1 MADSAAARPAAVAG
15 RAAPAAPEAV
25 VQLIV
30 FRLGDEDYGIR
41 IEQVKEVTIT
51 PEVVR
56 MPKTPPFIKGIA
68 NLRGDIIA
76 IVDLEERF
84 QLRPAGRPMPDF
96 SYTLAV
102 EAPDYTLGLMV
113 REVPR
118 PVTIPV
124 SLIEPAPEFVQ
135 DSGQRE
141 KYLEGIAK
149 LPGSLD
155 VIIVLDMPKLL
166 TPSEIMRL
174 PGGPAETPARPAKK
188 AAADPDAPAAPET
201 P

>member
-1 MADSAAARPAAVAG
+1 MADSAASRPTTASG
-15 RAAPAAPEAV
+15 RPAPAAPEAV

-51 PEVVR
+51 PEVVK
-56 MPKTPPFIKGIA
+56 MPKTPPFIKGIT

-76 IVDLEERF
+76 VVDLEERF
-84 QLRPAGRPMPDF
+84 QLRPAGRPVPDF

-102 EAPDYTLGLMV
+102 EAPDYTLGLIV

-124 SLIEPAPEFVQ
+124 SAIEPAPEFVQ

-149 LPGSLD
+149 LPGGQG

-174 PGGPAETPARPAKK
+174 PGQTAAPAGRPAAKATPAAN
-188 AAADPDAPAAPET
+188 APSGA
-201 P
+201 

>member
-1 MADSAAARPAAVAG
+1 MADSSAAPGAR
-15 RAAPAAPEAV
+15 RAAPTPPEAV

-41 IEQVKEVTIT
+41 IEQVKEVTVT
-51 PEVVR
+51 PEVVK

-84 QLRPAGRPMPDF
+84 QLRPAGRPVPDF

-102 EAPDYTLGLMV
+102 EAADYTLGLMV

-135 DSGQRE
+135 DSGQRD

-149 LPGSLD
+149 LPNSEG
-155 VIIVLDMPKLL
+155 VIIVLDMAKLL

-174 PGGPAETPARPAKK
+174 PGRPE
-188 AAADPDAPAAPET
+188 PPAASAEATPNAPTPPEK

>member
-1 MADSAAARPAAVAG
+1 MADSAANRPATASG

-56 MPKTPPFIKGIA
+56 MPKTPPFVKGIT

-76 IVDLEERF
+76 VVDLEERF
-84 QLRPAGRPMPDF
+84 ELRPAGRPVPDF

-102 EAPDYTLGLMV
+102 EAPDYTLGLLV

-124 SLIEPAPEFVQ
+124 SAIEPTPDFVQ

-141 KYLEGIAK
+141 KYLEGIAR
-149 LPGSLD
+149 LPGDQS
-155 VIIVLDMPKLL
+155 VIIVLDMLKLL

-174 PGGPAETPARPAKK
+174 PGQATTKAARPPAT
-188 AAADPDAPAAPET
+188 AAASADAPSGVQ
-201 P
+201 

>member
-1 MADSAAARPAAVAG
+1 MADSVTPRSAGSSG

-51 PEVVR
+51 PEVVK
-56 MPKTPPFIKGIA
+56 MPKTPPFIKGIT

-76 IVDLEERF
+76 VVDLEERF
-84 QLRPAGRPMPDF
+84 QLRPAGRPVPEF

-102 EAPDYTLGLMV
+102 EAPDYTLGLIV

-118 PVTIPV
+118 PITIPV
-124 SLIEPAPEFVQ
+124 SAIEPAPEFVQ

-149 LPGSLD
+149 LPGD
-155 VIIVLDMPKLL
+155 QGVIIVLDMPKLL

-174 PGGPAETPARPAKK
+174 PGQATPAASR
-188 AAADPDAPAAPET
+188 AAAKGTSASEAPVEAK
-201 P
+201 

>member
-1 MADSAAARPAAVAG
+1 MADSAATRPAATSG

-51 PEVVR
+51 PEVVK
-56 MPKTPPFIKGIA
+56 MPKTPPFIKGIT

-76 IVDLEERF
+76 VVDLEERF
-84 QLRPAGRPMPDF
+84 QLRPAGRPVPEF

-102 EAPDYTLGLMV
+102 EAPDYTLGLIV

-118 PVTIPV
+118 PITIPV
-124 SLIEPAPEFVQ
+124 SAIEPAPEFVQ
-135 DSGQRE
+135 DNGQRE

-149 LPGSLD
+149 LPNGQG

-174 PGGPAETPARPAKK
+174 PGQASSSASRSNTKAEVT
-188 AAADPDAPAAPET
+188 DAPSKAH
-201 P
+201 

>member
-1 MADSAAARPAAVAG
+1 MADTSAAPAPR

-41 IEQVKEVTIT
+41 IEQVKEVTVT
-51 PEVVR
+51 PEVVK

-84 QLRPAGRPMPDF
+84 QLRPAGRPVPDF

-102 EAPDYTLGLMV
+102 EAADYTLGLMV

-118 PVTIPV
+118 PVTLPV
-124 SLIEPAPEFVQ
+124 SYIEAAPEFVQ
-135 DSGQRE
+135 DSGQRD

-149 LPGSLD
+149 LPDSEG
-155 VIIVLDMPKLL
+155 VIIVLDMAKLL

-174 PGGPAETPARPAKK
+174 PGR
-188 AAADPDAPAAPET
+188 PET
-201 P
+201 PVAKANTASDTPTPPEKP

>member
-1 MADSAAARPAAVAG
+1 MADSAATRPAATSG

-51 PEVVR
+51 PEVVK
-56 MPKTPPFIKGIA
+56 MPKTPPFIKGIT

-76 IVDLEERF
+76 VVDLEERF
-84 QLRPAGRPMPDF
+84 QLRPAGRPVPEF

-102 EAPDYTLGLMV
+102 EAPDYTLGLIV

-118 PVTIPV
+118 PITIPV
-124 SLIEPAPEFVQ
+124 SAIEPAPEFVQ
-135 DSGQRE
+135 DNGQRE

-149 LPGSLD
+149 LPNGQG

-174 PGGPAETPARPAKK
+174 PGQVNAPASRPGAK
-188 AAADPDAPAAPET
+188 AEATDAPSKAH
-201 P
+201 

>member
-1 MADSAAARPAAVAG
+1 MADSPAARPASSG
-15 RAAPAAPEAV
+15 RSVPAAPEAV
-25 VQLIV
+25 IQLIV

-56 MPKTPPFIKGIA
+56 MPKTPLFIKGIA

-84 QLRPAGRPMPDF
+84 QLRPAGRSVPEF

-118 PVTIPV
+118 PLTIPV

-149 LPGSLD
+149 LPDGG
-155 VIIVLDMPKLL
+155 VVIVLDMPKLL
-166 TPSEIMRL
+166 TPAEIMRL
-174 PGGPAETPARPAKK
+174 PNQPAEPAGKK
-188 AAADPDAPAAPET
+188 TKTTGEAPAEPSK

>member
-1 MADSAAARPAAVAG
+1 MADISAAASAPR
-15 RAAPAAPEAV
+15 RSAPAAPEAV

-41 IEQVKEVTIT
+41 IEQVKEVTVT
-51 PEVVR
+51 PEVVK

-102 EAPDYTLGLMV
+102 EAADYILGLMV

-118 PVTIPV
+118 PVTVPV

-135 DSGQRE
+135 DTGQRD

-149 LPGSLD
+149 LPDSEG
-155 VIIVLDMPKLL
+155 VIIVLDMAKLL

-174 PGGPAETPARPAKK
+174 PGRAEPTPP
-188 AAADPDAPAAPET
+188 AADVPTKSEKP
-201 P
+201 

>member
-1 MADSAAARPAAVAG
+1 MADSASRPASSSG

-56 MPKTPPFIKGIA
+56 MPKTPPFIKGIT

-76 IVDLEERF
+76 VVDLEERF
-84 QLRPAGRPMPDF
+84 QLRPAGRPVPEF

-102 EAPDYTLGLMV
+102 EAPDYTLGLIV

-124 SLIEPAPEFVQ
+124 SAIEPAPEFVQ

-149 LPGSLD
+149 LPGEEG
-155 VIIVLDMPKLL
+155 VIIVLDMLKLL
-166 TPSEIMRL
+166 SPSEIMRL
-174 PGGPAETPARPAKK
+174 PGPEASTPSRPAAK
-188 AAADPDAPAAPET
+188 ASSASNAPSAG
-201 P
+201 

>member
-1 MADSAAARPAAVAG
+1 MPDSASRPATASG

-56 MPKTPPFIKGIA
+56 MPKTPPFIKGIT

-76 IVDLEERF
+76 VVDLEERF
-84 QLRPAGRPMPDF
+84 QLRPAGRPVPEF

-102 EAPDYTLGLMV
+102 EAPDYTLGLIV

-118 PVTIPV
+118 PVTIPL
-124 SLIEPAPEFVQ
+124 SAIEPAPEFVQ

-149 LPGSLD
+149 LPGEQG
-155 VIIVLDMPKLL
+155 VIIVLDMLKLL
-166 TPSEIMRL
+166 SPSEIMRL
-174 PGGPAETPARPAKK
+174 PNQTASPGGRAAAKSTPAAN
-188 AAADPDAPAAPET
+188 APSAGK
-201 P
+201 

>member
-1 MADSAAARPAAVAG
+1 MADTSAAPNAR
-15 RAAPAAPEAV
+15 RAAPVAPEAV

-30 FRLGDEDYGIR
+30 FHLGDEDYGIR
-41 IEQVKEVTIT
+41 IEQVKEVTVT
-51 PEVVR
+51 PEVVK

-76 IVDLEERF
+76 IIDLEERF
-84 QLRPAGRPMPDF
+84 QLRPAGRPVPEF

-102 EAPDYTLGLMV
+102 EAADYTLGLMV

-118 PVTIPV
+118 PVTLPV

-149 LPGSLD
+149 LPNSEG
-155 VIIVLDMPKLL
+155 VIIVLDMAKLL

-174 PGGPAETPARPAKK
+174 PGRAEP
-188 AAADPDAPAAPET
+188 AAATVEAPPAPEK

>member
-1 MADSAAARPAAVAG
+1 MAEIEPAFPSAKSERAKPA
-15 RAAPAAPEAV
+15 EL

-41 IEQVKEVTIT
+41 IEQVKEVTVT
-51 PEVVR
+51 PEVAR

-76 IVDLEERF
+76 IIDLEERF
-84 QLRPAGRPMPDF
+84 RLRPAGRPLPER
-96 SYTLAV
+96 SYTVAV
-102 EAPDYTLGLMV
+102 EAADYTLGLAV

-118 PVTIPV
+118 PVTLPL

-135 DSGQRE
+135 DSSTRD

-149 LPGSLD
+149 LPEGGL
-155 VIIVLDMPKLL
+155 IIVLDMRKLL
-166 TPSEIMRL
+166 TPSEVMRL
-174 PGGPAETPARPAKK
+174 PGKVASS
-188 AAADPDAPAAPET
+188 
-201 P
+201 